1 MKDTPKL
8 FVSEFLKA
16 IGESLNSFQRHGA
29 RSNRKLIPL
38 HSCLARFISAALG
51 SEYSVRSLGIGDDK
65 EEQIEGQYYT
75 KRVDIAVID
84 GNKPIAAIGLKFV
97 TSNYKQ
103 NNVNYFEN
111 MLGET
116 VNLRRKN
123 YGYAQ
128 VIVIRKEM
136 PYKLKSGKT
145 TKIER
150 ISEKNLRKYVQ
161 LVKDKDY
168 PHRPDLMS
176 IAIVDFPADQLPR
189 LAEGDSDL
197 GLSAETIRM
206 LQNELSLANFF
217 IKFPHLCQF
226 KR

>member
-1 MKDTPKL
+1 M
-8 FVSEFLKA
+8 FVSQFLKA
-16 IGESLNSFQRHGA
+16 AGESLDLFHRYGS
-29 RSNRKLIPL
+29 RSNRKLVPL
-38 HSCLARFISAALG
+38 HSCIAHFISATLG
-51 SEYSVRSLGIGDDK
+51 SEYFIRSLGIGDSK
-65 EEQIEGQYYT
+65 EEQIAGQYYA
-75 KRVDIAVID
+75 KRVDIAVIND
-84 GNKPIAAIGLKFV
+84 NKPIAAIGLKFV

-116 VNLRRKN
+116 ANLRRKN
-123 YGYAQ
+123 CRYAQ

-145 TKIER
+145 TKMEH

-161 LVKDKDY
+161 LVKDKDH

-176 IAIVDFPADQLPR
+176 IAIVDFPTNQLPR
-189 LAEGDSDL
+189 LAEEDSEL
-197 GLSAETIRM
+197 GLSAETIGM
-206 LQNELSLANFF
+206 LQHELSLANFF

>member
-8 FVSEFLKA
+8 FVSDFLKA
-16 IGESLNSFQRHGA
+16 TGESLDSFHRYGA

-38 HSCLARFISAALG
+38 HSCIARFVSAALG
-51 SEYSVRSLGIGDDK
+51 SEYSVMSLGIGDHK
-65 EEQIEGQYYT
+65 EEQIEGQYYA

-116 VNLRRKN
+116 ANLRRKN
-123 YGYAQ
+123 CGYAQ
-128 VIVIRKEM
+128 VIIIRKEM

-161 LVKDKDY
+161 LFKDKDY
-168 PHRPDLMS
+168 PHRPDLIS
-176 IAIVDFPADQLPR
+176 IAIVDFPANQLPR

>member
-1 MKDTPKL
+1 MDL
-8 FVSEFLKA
+8 FH
-16 IGESLNSFQRHGA
+16 RHGS
-29 RSNRKLIPL
+29 RSNQKLIPL
-38 HSCLARFISAALG
+38 HSCIARFVSAALG
-51 SEYSVRSLGIGDDK
+51 SEYSIRSLGIGDDK
-65 EEQIEGQYYT
+65 EEQIEGQYYA

-84 GNKPIAAIGLKFV
+84 GNKLTAAIGLKFI

-116 VNLRRKN
+116 ANLRRKN
-123 YGYAQ
+123 CRYAQ
-128 VIVIRKEM
+128 VIVIRKEI
-136 PYKLKSGKT
+136 PYQSKSGKT
-145 TKIER
+145 IKIER
-150 ISEKNLRKYVQ
+150 ISEKNLLKYVQ

-176 IAIVDFPADQLPR
+176 IAIVDFPTNWMSR
-189 LAEGDSDL
+189 LAEEDSDL
-197 GLSAETIRM
+197 GLSAETIGM
-206 LQNELSLANFF
+206 LQNELSLVNFF

>member
-1 MKDTPKL
+1 MKDTPQL

-16 IGESLNSFQRHGA
+16 IGESLNLFHRYGA

-38 HSCLARFISAALG
+38 HSCIARFVSAALG
-51 SEYSVRSLGIGDDK
+51 SEYSVRSLGIGDHK
-65 EEQIEGQYYT
+65 EEQIEGQYYA

-116 VNLRRKN
+116 ANLRRKN
-123 YGYAQ
+123 CGYAQ
-128 VIVIRKEM
+128 VIVIRKEI
-136 PYKLKSGKT
+136 PYQSKSGKT
-145 TKIER
+145 VKTER
-150 ISEKNLRKYVQ
+150 ISEKNLLKYAQ
-161 LVKDKDY
+161 LVKDRDY

-176 IAIVDFPADQLPR
+176 IAIVDFPANQLPR
-189 LAEGDSDL
+189 LAEEDSDL
-197 GLSAETIRM
+197 GLSSETIGM

-226 KR
+226 KG

>member
-1 MKDTPKL
+1 M
-8 FVSEFLKA
+8 SEFLKA
-16 IGESLNSFQRHGA
+16 AGESLDSFHRYGA

-38 HSCLARFISAALG
+38 HSCIARFVSTALG
-51 SEYSVRSLGIGDDK
+51 PEYSVRSLGIGDHK
-65 EEQIEGQYYT
+65 EEQIEGQYYA

-84 GNKPIAAIGLKFV
+84 GNKPMTAIGLKFV

-116 VNLRRKN
+116 ANLRRKN
-123 YGYAQ
+123 CGYAQ
-128 VIVIRKEM
+128 VIIIRKEM

-176 IAIVDFPADQLPR
+176 IAIVDFPTNRLPR
-189 LAEGDSDL
+189 LAEEDSDL
-197 GLSAETIRM
+197 GLSAETIGM

-217 IKFPHLCQF
+217 IKFPHLYQF

>member
-1 MKDTPKL
+1 M
-8 FVSEFLKA
+8 SEFLKA
-16 IGESLNSFQRHGA
+16 AGESLDSFHRHGA

-38 HSCLARFISAALG
+38 HSCIARFVSTALG
-51 SEYSVRSLGIGDDK
+51 SEYSVRSLGIGDHK
-65 EEQIEGQYYT
+65 EEQIEGQYYA

-84 GNKPIAAIGLKFV
+84 GNKPIASIGLKFV

-116 VNLRRKN
+116 ANLRRKN
-123 YGYAQ
+123 CGYAQ
-128 VIVIRKEM
+128 VIVIRKEI
-136 PYKLKSGKT
+136 PYKSKSGKT
-145 TKIER
+145 TKMER
-150 ISEKNLRKYVQ
+150 ISEKNLVKYAQ

-176 IAIVDFPADQLPR
+176 IAIVDFPTNQLPQP
-189 LAEGDSDL
+189 AEEDSDL
-197 GLSAETIRM
+197 GLSAETINM
-206 LQNELSLANFF
+206 LQNDLSLTNFS